1 MPRAKQTATA
11 ADSRRTK
18 AYTHEER
25 VAVLALL
32 KLNKGNMAQT
42 ARESGIAIGTL
53 RKWVAAQDAATEKA
67 VDNRRKDMVTILED
81 HIYKS
86 LDALDGKRDEASYAA
101 LINGINVMVDK
112 WRLLQGLPTQIV
124 EIMPQLVS
132 ASKHAQIDLVV
143 FLTTALERFKQI
155 SAPTPQLSAENATT
169 PLTEPANGIV
179 EGEYAEITDANTDE
193 PLEKHNE
200 YGADDDS

>member
-1 MPRAKQTATA
+1 MPKAKRTATA
-11 ADSRRTK
+11 ADSTRTK

-32 KLNKGNMAQT
+32 KFNKGNMAQT
-42 ARESGIAIGTL
+42 ARESGIALGTL
-53 RKWVAAQDAATEKA
+53 RKWVAAQDAVMEKA

-155 SAPTPQLSAENATT
+155 PAPTPQLSAENAAT

-179 EGEYAEITDANTDE
+179 EGEYAEVEDAPDSE
-193 PLEKHNE
+193 DAGMFED
-200 YGADDDS
+200 ADDS